1 MKIAISSSGTDLTS
15 QVDQRFGRCN
25 YFLIVDLE
33 TNNFEVFPNAA
44 ATASNGAGI
53 QAAKNL
59 VKKGINAIISG
70 NIGPNAF
77 QILKAENVE
86 VLTEFNGTVNE
97 AVEFFKK
104 GNYSRASAPNVRT
117 HSGIR

>member
-1 MKIAISSSGTDLTS
+1 MKIAISSSGTELSS
-15 QVDQRFGRCN
+15 QVDQRFGRCS
-25 YFLIVDLE
+25 YFLIIDTE
-33 TNNFEVFPNAA
+33 TNKFEVFPNSAVS
-44 ATASNGAGI
+44 ASNGAGI

-77 QILKAENVE
+77 EVLKAENVE
-86 VLTEFNGTVNE
+86 IISEYKGTVKE
-97 AVEFFKK
+97 AIEFFKK
-104 GNYSRASAPNVRT
+104 GNYSRASSHNVNM